1 MGYEGIEQF
10 FNAEN
15 FSQAV
20 SGGIIGGL
28 LAVGIVFLVLVSIGT
43 YVYNSLAW
51 MTIAKKVKHKKP
63 WLAWIPFANISMWLQ
78 MGGFHWALVFLI
90 LIPILGWIALLVLM
104 IISHWR
110 VFEKLKYPGWLS
122 LSIIIPKVGGILYLI
137 VIGFVAWAKK
147 KKKKK

>member
-1 MGYEGIEQF
+1 MAYEVIEQF
-10 FNAEN
+10 FSSDS
-15 FSQAV
+15 FSQIA

-28 LAVGIVFLVLVSIGT
+28 LAVGIFFLVLVSFG
-43 YVYNSLAW
+43 VYIYTAFAW

-78 MGGFHWALVFLI
+78 MGGFHWALIFLI
-90 LIPILGWIALLVLM
+90 LIPVLGWIALLVLM

-122 LSIIIPKVGGILYLI
+122 LSMIIPKVGGILYLI
-137 VIGFVAWAKK
+137 AIGFVAWAKK